1 MGETNTALILRC
13 IQSAAEVRP
22 YGALVRVSARASGDN
37 VRLVPSSGDAMRILR
52 LFTIITC
59 SALVLACTVSPAPR
73 VEDPFVGNWVTAEN
87 ASITIRPDTIVQHQP
102 DGESTTLDKTACRG
116 MFSFAHG
123 TKSRQDLTGLVP
135 RQPDLRQKISDILV
149 EQSYPVAELNCDRGD
164 QTYVLLND
172 RQLLAIYRDGDVGA
186 IERLARR

>member
-1 MGETNTALILRC
+1 MGETDTALILRC

-22 YGALVRVSARASGDN
+22 DGALVRVSACESGDN
-37 VRLVPSSGDAMRILR
+37 VRLVPSSDDAMRILR

-59 SALVLACTVSPAPR
+59 SALVPACTVSPVPR

-87 ASITIRPDTIVQHQP
+87 ASITIGPDTIVQHQP

>member
-1 MGETNTALILRC
+1 
-13 IQSAAEVRP
+13 
-22 YGALVRVSARASGDN
+22 
-37 VRLVPSSGDAMRILR
+37 MRMLR
-52 LFTIITC
+52 LSTVITC
-59 SALVLACTVSPAPR
+59 SALVLACTLSPAPNAQ
-73 VEDPFVGNWVTAEN
+73 DPFVGNWVTAEN

-102 DGESTTLDKTACRG
+102 DGESTTLDQTACRG
-116 MFSFAHG
+116 RFRFAQG

-172 RQLLAIYRDGDVGA
+172 RQLLAIYRDGDIGA

>member
-1 MGETNTALILRC
+1 MGFARVPARE
-13 IQSAAEVRP
+13 SGEEVR
-22 YGALVRVSARASGDN
+22 V
-37 VRLVPSSGDAMRILR
+37 VPSSCDAMRMLR
-52 LFTIITC
+52 ISTVITC
-59 SALVLACTVSPAPR
+59 SALVLACTLSPPPR

-87 ASITIRPDTIVQHQP
+87 ASITIGPDTIVQHQS
-102 DGESTTLDKTACRG
+102 DGENTTLDNAACRG
-116 MFSFAHG
+116 MFRFAHG
-123 TKSRQDLTGLVP
+123 TKSREDLAGLVP

-172 RQLLAIYRDGDVGA
+172 RQLLAIYRDGDIGA

>member
-1 MGETNTALILRC
+1 MWAWVSTCE
-13 IQSAAEVRP
+13 
-22 YGALVRVSARASGDN
+22 RVWRGRREA
-37 VRLVPSSGDAMRILR
+37 PSSGNAMRVLR
-52 LFTIITC
+52 LFRVIIF
-59 SALVLACTVSPAPR
+59 SALVLACTPLPPQR

-87 ASITIRPDTIVQHQP
+87 ASITIRSDTIVQHQP
-102 DGESTTLDKTACRG
+102 DGESTTLDQTACRG
-116 MFSFAHG
+116 TFRFAHG

-149 EQSYPVAELNCDRGD
+149 AQSYPVAEVNCDRGD

-172 RQLLAIYRDGDVGA
+172 RQLLAIYRDGDIGA

>member
-1 MGETNTALILRC
+1 VTAW
-13 IQSAAEVRP
+13 
-22 YGALVRVSARASGDN
+22 ALVRVSVRESGDN
-37 VRLVPSSGDAMRILR
+37 VRVVPSSGNAMRILR
-52 LFTIITC
+52 FSTVITC
-59 SALVLACTVSPAPR
+59 SALVVACTPSPPVR
-73 VEDPFVGNWVTAEN
+73 VEDPFIGNWATAEN
-87 ASITIRPDTIVQHQP
+87 ASITIRSDTIVQHQS
-102 DGESTTLDKTACRG
+102 DGESTTLDKAACRG

-123 TKSRQDLTGLVP
+123 TKSRQDLTSLVP